1 MGLRLECI
9 DGCVERRVLAHHRE
23 QDKRSPR
30 CAQRE
35 CLEGPTLPRT
45 RVVVV
50 VAEAAPI
57 LSSHSDD
64 ASSTMAL
71 RPPAQPMVCT
81 QLRLKC
87 RDNAVHCA
95 TQWGMAGTR
104 GACDRQLCMH
114 AVWADCNDV
123 GAPSGPGT
131 NATCLQT
138 VSCNANGD
146 AGCSVRRPNASAV
159 LMHAKHAHW

>member
-1 MGLRLECI
+1 
-9 DGCVERRVLAHHRE
+9 
-23 QDKRSPR
+23 
-30 CAQRE
+30 
-35 CLEGPTLPRT
+35 
-45 RVVVV
+45 
-50 VAEAAPI
+50 
-57 LSSHSDD
+57 
-64 ASSTMAL
+64 
-71 RPPAQPMVCT
+71 MVCT

-87 RDNAVHCA
+87 RDNAVLYA
-95 TQWGMAGTR
+95 AQWGMAGTC
-104 GACDRQLCMH
+104 GAWDRQLCMH
-114 AVWADCNDV
+114 AVWADCNYG